1 MNRPFAG
8 QKPPVRY
15 GSEFRE
21 RKGLLFHVDEITYIT
36 EDKAEVSGTYTESGL
51 SASGSIYV
59 VEKKNGI
66 WSVTKDIKQWVS

>member
-1 MNRPFAG
+1 M
-8 QKPPVRY
+8 
-15 GSEFRE
+15 
-21 RKGLLFHVDEITYIT
+21 FHVDEITYIT
-36 EDKAEVSGTYTESGL
+36 EGKAEVSGTYTESGL